1 MENLYFVYII
11 TREPTKEFERRF
23 ARWAPRI
30 QQIQNRTQLNEF
42 VQTTIRPTKEAFST
56 RFRLAFEELHEGAI
70 QKYRM
75 RYILGK
81 LTQHVNEEAL
91 GGQADLDL
99 GKFVKQ
105 KDVEHI
111 LPQKPTAEI
120 RQTFDKPDEIETYIH
135 RLGNLTLLE
144 SSINSSIQ
152 NRAYSDKR
160 GDYTKSG
167 FFLTRSLVENL
178 SVGVNTAISRAVNG
192 LLCFDEWTSESIDL
206 RQLMLADLAERVWE
220 MPPARTPTEELA
232 PKERLSV
239 WEKNAM
245 KNAEKWPTVFQ
256 AIRLPDNL
264 LTRLPTGYLV
274 IGLVNQNQKESVVYR
289 FSLQSEDKVE
299 DDRYIITLLI
309 DQDGLEQLYN
319 TFEPFSRSWRGQY
332 QALAKAVVAA
342 VKPLRRQSLV
352 V

>member
-1 MENLYFVYII
+1 
-11 TREPTKEFERRF
+11 
-23 ARWAPRI
+23 
-30 QQIQNRTQLNEF
+30 
-42 VQTTIRPTKEAFST
+42 
-56 RFRLAFEELHEGAI
+56 
-70 QKYRM
+70 
-75 RYILGK
+75 
-81 LTQHVNEEAL
+81 
-91 GGQADLDL
+91 
-99 GKFVKQ
+99 
-105 KDVEHI
+105 
-111 LPQKPTAEI
+111 
-120 RQTFDKPDEIETYIH
+120 
-135 RLGNLTLLE
+135 
-144 SSINSSIQ
+144 
-152 NRAYSDKR
+152 
-160 GDYTKSG
+160 
-167 FFLTRSLVENL
+167 
-178 SVGVNTAISRAVNG
+178 
-192 LLCFDEWTSESIDL
+192 
-206 RQLMLADLAERVWE
+206 
-220 MPPARTPTEELA
+220 
-232 PKERLSV
+232 
-239 WEKNAM
+239 M